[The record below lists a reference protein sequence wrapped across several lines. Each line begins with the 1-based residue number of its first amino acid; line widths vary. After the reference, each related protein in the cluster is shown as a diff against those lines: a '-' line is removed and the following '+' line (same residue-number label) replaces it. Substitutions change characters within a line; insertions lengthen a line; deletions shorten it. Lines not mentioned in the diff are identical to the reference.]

1 MSLSG
6 VTGLVVSWP
15 DHAPWRLRMTARDY
29 VALSLLPS
37 ARRRAPPALAA
48 LPSESLDAPDALEL
62 LISYCTRQAEGLD
75 AITGRLRSDA
85 DAVLG
90 CAAELDIGVITWAD
104 PTYPAILRTIPEAPL
119 VLWVAGRIDVL
130 ERPGIAVVGSRAA
143 STGGLEVAERL
154 GHDLAAAGLPVVS
167 GLARGC
173 DAAAHR
179 GALAAGGD
187 TIAVLGCG
195 PDVVYPAEHRALY
208 TRIRERGAIVSELPP
223 GMPPLPAHFPQRNRI
238 ISGLARGV
246 VVVEASEKSGS
257 LITAACAL
265 EQGREVMAVPGSI
278 LGSRHRGCHGLL
290 RDGARL
296 VETAADVLEE
306 LGSAAPR
313 PSSAE
318 PIDRDPLLALLETE
332 GDSDLDVLAGRTGLA
347 VAVLLQRLLSLELA
361 GLVRRAPGGRFV
373 RVCR

>member
-1 MSLSG
+1 MQPG
-6 VTGLVVSWP
+6 
-15 DHAPWRLRMTARDY
+15 
-29 VALSLLPS
+29 
-37 ARRRAPPALAA
+37 RA
-48 LPSESLDAPDALEL
+48 
-62 LISYCTRQAEGLD
+62 
-75 AITGRLRSDA
+75 
-85 DAVLG
+85 
-90 CAAELDIGVITWAD
+90 
-104 PTYPAILRTIPEAPL
+104 
-119 VLWVAGRIDVL
+119 
-130 ERPGIAVVGSRAA
+130 
-143 STGGLEVAERL
+143 
-154 GHDLAAAGLPVVS
+154 
-167 GLARGC
+167 
-173 DAAAHR
+173 
-179 GALAAGGD
+179 
-187 TIAVLGCG
+187 
-195 PDVVYPAEHRALY
+195 
-208 TRIRERGAIVSELPP
+208 
-223 GMPPLPAHFPQRNRI
+223 
-238 ISGLARGV
+238 ARGV

-318 PIDRDPLLALLETE
+318 PIDHDPLLLLLGTE

>member
-1 MSLSG
+1 
-6 VTGLVVSWP
+6 
-15 DHAPWRLRMTARDY
+15 
-29 VALSLLPS
+29 
-37 ARRRAPPALAA
+37 
-48 LPSESLDAPDALEL
+48 
-62 LISYCTRQAEGLD
+62 
-75 AITGRLRSDA
+75 
-85 DAVLG
+85 
-90 CAAELDIGVITWAD
+90 
-104 PTYPAILRTIPEAPL
+104 
-119 VLWVAGRIDVL
+119 
-130 ERPGIAVVGSRAA
+130 
-143 STGGLEVAERL
+143 
-154 GHDLAAAGLPVVS
+154 VVS

-195 PDVVYPAEHRALY
+195 PDVVYPAEHRELY
-208 TRIRERGAIVSELPP
+208 TRIRERGAVVSELPP

-238 ISGLARGV
+238 ISGLSLGV

-278 LGSRHRGCHGLL
+278 LGSRHRGCHALL

-296 VETAADVLEE
+296 VETALDVLQE
-306 LGSAAPR
+306 LGAANGGR
-313 PSSAE
+313 SRAAD
-318 PIDRDPLLALLETE
+318 PIDADPLLGLLATE
-332 GDSDLDVLAGRTGLA
+332 GDSDLDALAGRSGLP
-347 VAVLLQRLLSLELA
+347 VPVVLQRLLSLELA